1 MKLLI
6 MSSSTGGGHDMR
18 ANALAELWSQEG
30 GAVRIC
36 RPMEDGTFVYGLG
49 VWFYNFIQ
57 LRMPWFHQVYF
68 RVLENMNLHKG
79 KAGYSGPQ
87 TLGDN
92 CMSFSQIF
100 YSVCMLI

>member
-49 VWFYNFIQ
+49 IWFIILFN
-57 LRMPWFHQVYF
+57 
-68 RVLENMNLHKG
+68 
-79 KAGYSGPQ
+79 
-87 TLGDN
+87 
-92 CMSFSQIF
+92 
-100 YSVCMLI
+100 